1 MAEQFAHLHLHTQ
14 YSLLDG
20 AIRVKDLFPAVLE
33 RGMKTVAMTDH
44 GNMYGAVDFF
54 KQAKAHGVKP
64 IFGSEVYVA
73 DRGMEDKSV
82 RSSYHLVLLAR
93 DEQGYKNLQYLV
105 SMGFLKGFYYNPRI
119 DLKLLKDHT
128 SGLVGMS
135 ACLSGQVARTLRN
148 KGLEAAKEVARTYR
162 DIFEPGMFF
171 LELQSN
177 GLQEQEEVNEGL
189 IKIARTLDMPLVATN
204 DCHYVDRKDAL
215 AQEVLMC
222 IQQGKTLQDESRM
235 RHTTDEYYLK
245 TPEEMEAA
253 FGHVP
258 EALENVAR
266 IADMCNVELDLGHTY
281 LPQFR
286 PPDDMKLDEYL
297 VKVAK
302 EGLEVRFNEIEAR
315 GRTIDKDAYRARLKT
330 ELDVILQMGFPG
342 YFLIVWDFIR
352 HAKAEGIPVGP
363 GRGSGAGSLVAY
375 SMRIT
380 NLDPIEHGLIFERFL
395 NPERVSMPDFDIDFC
410 MNRRDEVLAY
420 VVEKYGKD
428 HVAQIVTHS
437 TLKARGVV
445 RDVARVLGLPYSEAD
460 ALAKLIPEGPQVTV
474 RSAMDME
481 PRLKETY
488 EQNETHRKLLDLAMG
503 LEGLHRHAGMHAAG
517 IVIAEKPLWEY
528 VPCSRAQ
535 EGQVV
540 QAVSQFAKEEVEEVG
555 LVKFDFLGLK
565 TLTILDET
573 VKRINQLRKA
583 DGLEPFDLDALPLDD
598 TEVYAMLQKGD
609 TGGVFQMESSGFA
622 NMVKNLRPDRFSDL
636 VAALALYRPGP
647 LKGGMV
653 DDFIA
658 RKHGLQEVTYL
669 HPSLKSIL
677 EETYGVIVYQ
687 EQVMRVASTLAGFS
701 LGQADIMRRAM
712 GKKKAKL
719 LEEQKVAFVD
729 GAEQRGVDRKVAEEI
744 FNLIEMF
751 AGYGF
756 NKSHSACYA
765 VISYQTAYL
774 KCHYPEEY
782 VAGVLT
788 CEKDNADKVVKYLAM
803 AKEMGV
809 SVLAPDI
816 NESDVDFSVVRTKDG
831 NKAVRFGLGAIK
843 RVGYAA
849 VDSILEARKDGPFE
863 SLYDLTQRVDPKK
876 VNRGVLEALIKAGAL
891 DGLAEREGVH
901 RAQMVAGLDMAL
913 DLAQRAWRDRT
924 TGQTDLFGALSGKQ
938 SRPHIRYPDIEPWSQ
953 LEQLR
958 YEREAVGFYVS
969 GHPLDR
975 YAGEVKRFATHNTEN
990 AYTALFSGSEGRKRR
1005 NWKNRKQVSIAGM
1018 VVGYKARLTKDGSG
1032 MIAYFELSDKQGR
1045 IRVFV
1050 PKKAFAGIDEI
1061 MPILDEPVLVT
1072 GSVSDGQR
1080 SNKDRKNGQA
1090 QEEHHGTD
1098 AGMEEEDK
1106 SVEMMADKVVPL
1118 SDLRVD
1124 QVGHLTIAVTH
1135 DELSANKLDKL
1146 AKILKNTP
1154 EGSCTV
1160 TLKVLQPDLWETV
1173 LDLPK
1178 HLTVKPS
1185 DKLVSQIENLFKRE
1199 VVAFY

>member
-1 MAEQFAHLHLHTQ
+1 MADQFAHLHLHTQ

-33 RGMKTVAMTDH
+33 RGMKAVAMTDH
-44 GNMYGAVDFF
+44 GNMYGAVDFY
-54 KQAKAHGVKP
+54 KQAKKHGVKP

-73 DRGMEDKSV
+73 DRGMEDRSV

-93 DEQGYKNLQYLV
+93 DQVGYKNLQYLV
-105 SMGFLKGFYYNPRI
+105 SMSFLKGFYYNPRI
-119 DLKLLKDHT
+119 DLNLLKEHT
-128 SGLVGMS
+128 RGLVGMS
-135 ACLSGQVARTLRN
+135 ACLGGQVARTFRSQ
-148 KGLEAAKEVARTYR
+148 GLEPALEVARTYR
-162 DIFEPGMFF
+162 DIFEPGMYF

-177 GLQEQEEVNEGL
+177 GLVEQEEVNEAL
-189 IKIARTLDMPLVATN
+189 IEIAHRLDIPLVATN
-204 DCHYVDRKDAL
+204 DCHYIDRSDAL

-222 IQQGKTLQDESRM
+222 IQQGKTLQDESRL
-235 RHTTDEYYLK
+235 RHTSDEYYLK
-245 TPEEMEAA
+245 TPEEMEEA
-253 FGHVP
+253 FHDVP

-266 IADMCNVELDLGHTY
+266 IVDMCNVSLDLGHTY
-281 LPQFR
+281 LPQFQ
-286 PPDDMKLDEYL
+286 PPGGMALDAYL
-297 VKVAK
+297 IKVAQ
-302 EGLEVRFNEIEAR
+302 EGLEVRFQEMER
-315 GRTIDKDAYRARLKT
+315 LGRTVDRALYQKRLET

-352 HAKAEGIPVGP
+352 HAKSQGIPVGP

-410 MNRRDEVLAY
+410 MNRRDEVLSY
-420 VVEKYGKD
+420 VVDKYGKD

-445 RDVARVLGLPYSEAD
+445 RDVARVLGLPYAEAD
-460 ALAKLIPEGPQVTV
+460 SLAKLIPAGPAVTV
-474 RSAMDME
+474 RSAMEME

-488 EQNETHRKLLDLAMG
+488 EENEVHKKLLDLAMR

-565 TLTILDET
+565 TLTVIDET
-573 VKRINQLRKA
+573 VKRINQVRKA
-583 DGLEPFDLDALPLDD
+583 DGLDPFDLDAITLDD
-598 TEVYAMLQKGD
+598 PEVYAMLQRGD
-609 TGGVFQMESSGFA
+609 TGGVFQMESPGFTR
-622 NMVKNLRPDRFSDL
+622 MVKDLKPDRFSDL

-658 RKHGLQEVTYL
+658 RKHGRQEVTYL
-669 HPSLKSIL
+669 HPSLEEIL
-677 EETYGVIVYQ
+677 KETYGVIVYQ

-712 GKKKAKL
+712 GKKKAEL
-719 LEEQKVAFVD
+719 LEQQKVAFVD
-729 GAEQRGVDRKVAEEI
+729 GAVERGVERKVAEEI

-774 KCHYPEEY
+774 KRHFPEEY

-788 CEKDNADKVVKYLAM
+788 CEKDNADNVVKYLGM
-803 AKEMGV
+803 AKDMGV

-816 NESDVDFSVVRTKDG
+816 NESDVDFSVVRTKEG
-831 NKAVRFGLGAIK
+831 TKAVRFGLGAIK

-849 VDSILEARKDGPFE
+849 VDSILEARKEGPFE

-901 RAQMVAGLDMAL
+901 RAQLTAGLDMAL

-924 TGQTDLFGALSGKQ
+924 TGQTDLFGALSKKQ
-938 SRPHIRYPDIEPWSQ
+938 TKPHIRYPDTEPWSP
-953 LEQLR
+953 LEQFR

-975 YAGEVKRFATHNTEN
+975 FAKEVFRYATHDTEN
-990 AYTALFSGSEGRKRR
+990 AYQALQNEPRPTRKRR
-1005 NWKNRKQVSIAGM
+1005 NDRRRKAAIAGM
-1018 VVGYKARLTKDGSG
+1018 VVGYKPRLTKDGSG
-1032 MIAYFELSDKQGR
+1032 MIANFELTDRKGR

-1050 PKKAFAGIDEI
+1050 PKKSFAEIDAV
-1061 MPILDEPVLVT
+1061 MPIQDEPVLVT
-1072 GSVSDGQR
+1072 GLITAGKKR
-1080 SNKDRKNGQA
+1080 RKDEP
-1090 QEEHHGTD
+1090 EETQPGLEK
-1098 AGMEEEDK
+1098 EEENIT
-1106 SVEMMADKVVPL
+1106 VEMMADRVTPL
-1118 SDLRVD
+1118 SELR
-1124 QVGHLTIAVTH
+1124 
-1135 DELSANKLDKL
+1135 LDKVDHITISLLYEEL
-1146 AKILKNTP
+1146 AAQNLERLSRVLKAAPDGPCSITIKILNRKR
-1154 EGSCTV
+1154 
-1160 TLKVLQPDLWETV
+1160 WETI
-1173 LDLPK
+1173 LDLPED
-1178 HLTVKPS
+1178 LTIKPN
-1185 DKLVSQIENLFKRE
+1185 DKTVSQIEHIFARE
-1199 VVAFY
+1199 VVSFV